1 MEEAVFWIC
10 STRESGQV
18 RPTLRGGWNWQRPG
32 TEPYTRGPEADL
44 LCAPFSRETAVIP
57 DFCTLCP
64 MALHPEGLG
73 GTHLAPQKESD
84 GEVSGRRVQE
94 KQPKPKGR
102 LAATH

>member
-1 MEEAVFWIC
+1 
-10 STRESGQV
+10 
-18 RPTLRGGWNWQRPG
+18 
-32 TEPYTRGPEADL
+32 
-44 LCAPFSRETAVIP
+44 
-57 DFCTLCP
+57 